1 MVYCELK
8 SKEDNILRYSVGSII
23 SDVTGEIMINT
34 QDMGFEITKQPEK
47 PQRNIASNRVMEKCG
62 FIKEGPVRQGKM
74 VSVYCDYNIYGLLR
88 EDYAGV

>member
-34 QDMGFEITKQPEK
+34 QDMGFEITKQPDRSEIY
-47 PQRNIASNRVMEKCG
+47 PLYI
-62 FIKEGPVRQGKM
+62 GK
-74 VSVYCDYNIYGLLR
+74 LLR
-88 EDYAGV
+88 KYLPELEKGNAPKKMSYDN